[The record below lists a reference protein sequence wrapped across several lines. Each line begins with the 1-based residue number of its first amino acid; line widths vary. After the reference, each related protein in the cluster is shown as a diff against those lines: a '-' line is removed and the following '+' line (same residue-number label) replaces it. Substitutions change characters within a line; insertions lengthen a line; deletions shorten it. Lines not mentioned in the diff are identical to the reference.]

1 MKTKQY
7 FKPFL
12 AFLVLPLATVSCTD
26 AWDDHYGDEAGAG
39 VIDAPTLW
47 EHVLADPALKPFSQ
61 VAKHVGYDAVL
72 QSPQSFTL
80 WTPVITQEQADSV
93 IALYEAQKREV
104 DNNGNLRK
112 DQDNTAITQFMQNHM
127 AMAGRSVNSLT
138 NESVRMWNGKYMVMT
153 PNALNGV
160 PYLEKNIV
168 ASNGIMYKLQSKQ
181 TFFPN
186 LREIL
191 DLRESLD
198 SAAHLYRMFDIYTLD
213 EQASV
218 MQDVVDGEIV
228 YADSVMR
235 LSNNLYGW
243 LAYIAREDSSY
254 IYLAPTKERWKQEY
268 DKYYNWFKYVDD
280 SKLGNRDSI
289 RQMNARMA
297 INRGRYF
304 NNHIQRRSQDLQKDS
319 LINTFYWNTK
329 DYWGQNVFH
338 HPMVEDGILA
348 GLTPIQC
355 SNGLLYEDAEGRIAD
370 SLTFNWKRYIQPW
383 VYGNYKS
390 RLIKPQ
396 GSDNYSSVVS
406 TTVRTIVN
414 KATYNDQEIKFP
426 ELKGGQYVEFEPA
439 TYRNTTNLNT
449 NVYFY
454 LQNTFSDL
462 YYNVYVVM
470 VPEYARANYDK
481 EKILPVP
488 FRVYFSE
495 RNEKTASSSDKVDPD
510 AGEFGRE
517 SSLPVPA
524 GETHGSGT
532 TFEAKGD
539 QVELI
544 CIDKAHKFNFASY
557 NAFTYMDPTQRYRF
571 YSTASRSEMN
581 NNTKSNVL
589 RINRIIYIP
598 FETEQEARD
607 FKLELSDLS
616 NLKEYKE

>member
-7 FKPFL
+7 FKTFL
-12 AFLVLPLATVSCTD
+12 ALTVLPLATVSCTD
-26 AWDDHYGDEAGAG
+26 AWDEHYGDGVGAG
-39 VIDAPTLW
+39 IVDAPTLW
-47 EHVLADPALKPFSQ
+47 EHVLADPALKPFSR
-61 VAKHVGYDAVL
+61 VAQHVGYDAVL

-80 WTPVITQEQADSV
+80 WAPVISQEQADSV
-93 IALYEAQKREV
+93 IALYESQKREV

-127 AMAGRSVNSLT
+127 AMAGRSVSSLT
-138 NESVRMWNGKYMVMT
+138 KDSVRMWNGKYMVMT
-153 PNALNGV
+153 PNALNDV
-160 PYLEKNIV
+160 PYLDKNII
-168 ASNGIMYKLQSKQ
+168 ASNGVMYKLQRKQ

-191 DLRESLD
+191 DQKESLD
-198 SAAHLYRMFDIYTLD
+198 SAAHLYRMFDVYTLD

-243 LAYIAREDSSY
+243 LGYIEREDSSY
-254 IYLAPTKERWKQEY
+254 IYLAPTKEQWKKEY

-280 SKLGNRDSI
+280 SRLANRDSI

-297 INRGRYF
+297 VNMGRYF
-304 NNHIQRRSQDLQKDS
+304 NTHIQRRSQDLQKDS
-319 LINTFYWNTK
+319 LTNTFYWNTK
-329 DYWGQNVFH
+329 DYWGLNVFH
-338 HPMVEDGILA
+338 HPMIDDGILA
-348 GLTPIQC
+348 GLTPTQC
-355 SNGLLYEDAEGRIAD
+355 SNGLLYEDATGRIAD
-370 SLTFNWKRYIQPW
+370 TLTFRWKRYIQPW
-383 VYGNYKS
+383 VYGNFKP

-396 GSDNYSSVVS
+396 GSETYSSVIS
-406 TTVRTIVN
+406 
-414 KATYNDQEIKFP
+414 YNTRKIEDKVIYHDQEITFP
-426 ELKGGQYVEFEPA
+426 ELRDKQYVEMEPA
-439 TYRNTTNLNT
+439 TYKNTANLNT

-454 LQNTFSDL
+454 LQNTFSNL

-470 VPEYARANYDK
+470 VPEYARANYDE

-495 RNEKTASSSDKVDPD
+495 RNEKTASSTDKVDPD
-510 AGEFGRE
+510 AGDFGRE
-517 SSLPVPA
+517 TTLSLPA

-539 QVELI
+539 AVELI

-557 NAFTYMDPTQRYRF
+557 NAFTSMGPTQRYRF

-581 NNTKSNVL
+581 NKTKSNIL